1 MFPLVILY
9 INDVEIKLNFADR
22 GMQRLNL
29 ASAIPSETMIGYLRQ
44 QFQEKSFQIL

>member
-29 ASAIPSETMIGYLRQ
+29 ASAIPPETMI
-44 QFQEKSFQIL
+44 KVI